1 MARGGA
7 PYEAY
12 TLAARLKEV
21 DPMSLL
27 TINFHGICVHFK
39 NVLPGIPHRVVLP
52 DAMAVRF
59 GTVSVATQP
68 DDAPPAAY
76 YLLPHYAF
84 LRPEPTSEIAGDHT
98 RVLDGVHLQILN
110 PSKHQPTAD
119 PVDPLQPF
127 SLRQYAPSTLTY
139 SDEVVMGGR
148 AAAYFDLYG
157 GAVETKAMPAGARY
171 TSVTIETDGPPQLR
185 STTFP
190 GSHGGVQSEVLT
202 IDAPVLTI
210 ANMDFDAPDEDDN
223 VDFLL
228 NYLVARDGIPRF
240 LERPVPGMG
249 NDPQSV
255 TAQQIARKL
264 EGLAERIGG
273 SVADGRWVTK
283 DQIIAAEL
291 YVLTA
296 SCSNSQWP

>member
-1 MARGGA
+1 
-7 PYEAY
+7 
-12 TLAARLKEV
+12 
-21 DPMSLL
+21 MSEL
-27 TINFHGICVHFK
+27 TINFHGICVNFR
-39 NVLPGIPHRVVLP
+39 NILPGIPHRVVLP

-68 DDAPPAAY
+68 DFAPPAAY

-84 LRPEPTSEIAGDHT
+84 LRPEETSGIGGDHA

-110 PSKHQPTAD
+110 PSKVQPMN
-119 PVDPLQPF
+119 PVGSLTPF
-127 SLRQYAPSTLTY
+127 SLQHYVPATSTY
-139 SDEVVMGGR
+139 SEEVVMGGR
-148 AAAYFDLYG
+148 AAAYFDLYE
-157 GAVETKAMPAGARY
+157 GAVETKATLAGAQY

-185 STTFP
+185 TTTFP
-190 GSHGGVQSEVLT
+190 GSPGGVRSEVLT

-210 ANMDFDAPDEDDN
+210 ANMDFDVPDEDDN

-240 LERPVPGMG
+240 LERPVPGLG
-249 NDPQSV
+249 NDPRSV
-255 TAQQIARKL
+255 TAAQIAWKL

-273 SVADGRWVTK
+273 GLANQQWVTK
-283 DQIIAAEL
+283 DQIVEADLE
-291 YVLTA
+291 VLTA